1 MTRVKTEYSKPDI
14 VKSSGKSDIFH
25 QSPIAESEKKS
36 YLDRNAS
43 TIFSSEPI
51 PTQRPARKRS
61 GFESNSDIFYDA
73 KPVNHFEAAPSA
85 EVYYP
90 SGHDT
95 TNDYEKVESSRL
107 ESLANFEEQFNFEK
121 RRQMPP
127 QQSHSDIFSHNV
139 ESAPSR
145 GRRHYNSSGSATDIF
160 NVLKKEEIPRSRRD
174 VPQMPDWKSGS
185 SFSNLFGGSAE
196 SIMSDK
202 SYTRQNRNRMEPSI
216 LSRPSGLSS
225 EDLNRDKVAPK
236 GRPTYERSQ
245 DQFKSQIWF

>member
-160 NVLKKEEIPRSRRD
+160 NVLKLVCKLFVIIIMLLLSIGSYGNI
-174 VPQMPDWKSGS
+174 VWSFLSNIVYNGLIKSLSLKHKIVLDTCNGKRHIEYS
-185 SFSNLFGGSAE
+185 S
-196 SIMSDK
+196 
-202 SYTRQNRNRMEPSI
+202 
-216 LSRPSGLSS
+216 
-225 EDLNRDKVAPK
+225 
-236 GRPTYERSQ
+236 
-245 DQFKSQIWF
+245 